1 MSLRVGFASVMRKIA
16 SYLTKNRSE
25 TGRKI
30 AQSTHENEYIKPEKT
45 FCGNSKQ
52 FLRITTGCPLQ
63 EECLRRMFLKKNGR
77 KTLRERRKSV
87 PLQRFYDGG
96 DGRLAQ
102 LVQSVCLTSRGS
114 GVRIPQRP
122 RRDSLFVSFRS
133 REQGRLAQLV
143 QSVCLT
149 SRGSGVRIP
158 QRPRREGKASE
169 EDVFC
174 RFCLFSCFFDIFLRD
189 LLRHTDK
196 MRYFCSLNNTY
207 GLYGIRFVD
216 GHLPD

>member
-16 SYLTKNRSE
+16 GYLTKNRSE

-45 FCGNSKQ
+45 FCRNSKQ

-96 DGRLAQ
+96 D
-102 LVQSVCLTSRGS
+102 
-114 GVRIPQRP
+114 
-122 RRDSLFVSFRS
+122 
-133 REQGRLAQLV
+133 GRLAQLV